1 MRKTRLRQKAQGHLL
16 AYKPPSFETIDASI
30 KDSDGAFYGVQV
42 IAMPYM
48 FNSQHVKEGDV
59 PNSANDFLKPIFND
73 KNVTP
78 YPAGTQKHG
87 VILSIQ
93 YRSTASSAQKSTAT
107 FTEDSS
113 HLNCSRN
120 SISGAPSFRRMKAIS
135 KYPVEFSAQRVAS
148 TDTTAVHFRCRVG
161 GCISEN

>member
-78 YPAGTQKHG
+78 YLAGTQKHG

-93 YRSTASSAQKSTAT
+93 YRSTASSAEKSTAT
-107 FTEDSS
+107 FMAGGN
-113 HLNCSRN
+113 HLNCALNSMSGPISFSRE
-120 SISGAPSFRRMKAIS
+120 KTIS
-135 KYPVEFSAQRVAS
+135 K
-148 TDTTAVHFRCRVG
+148 
-161 GCISEN
+161 